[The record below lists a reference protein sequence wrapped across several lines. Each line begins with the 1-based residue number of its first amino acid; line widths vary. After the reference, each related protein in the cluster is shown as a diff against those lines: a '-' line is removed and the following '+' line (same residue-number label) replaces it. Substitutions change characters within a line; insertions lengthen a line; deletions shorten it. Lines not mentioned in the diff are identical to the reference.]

1 MHPSSSVFVLFV
13 NSVSSSRD
21 YEDKIRTAVIR
32 WQQQLL
38 VKMFHSWREY
48 RRSDDDD
55 DLARD
60 ELASAPTTSSS
71 ARVGKK
77 RGATSSMVAA
87 AAAANGMHRS
97 PIRSWE

>member
-1 MHPSSSVFVLFV
+1 MRVSFVGALFVLV
-13 NSVSSSRD
+13 SRD
-21 YEDKIRTAVIR
+21 YEDKLRTAVTR

-55 DLARD
+55 TANNVLS
-60 ELASAPTTSSS
+60 SAPAASSS

-77 RGATSSMVAA
+77 RGAAHAMQAA
-87 AAAANGMHRS
+87 AAEGMH
-97 PIRSWE
+97 PAVM